1 VAVIQQ
7 RALEQLGAEFETDAV
22 LRHFLLLP
30 EKYALYTPLPQI
42 IAHVRLCE
50 GLQGHPVVTL
60 WTPHARAGYTEV
72 VLSTRDLPG
81 RFAQIAGTLSSQGIR
96 ILSAQ
101 LNTRDDAVVID
112 TFQVSDENGRAVVD
126 AEVWRSVDRLL
137 AGVISGE
144 SDLDEILASRDKYPG
159 ESSAGLP
166 APRLRIDNE
175 IASQSTVIEVQT
187 QDRPGLGYRIAKA
200 LADLG
205 LNIISAK
212 LATER
217 NHVFDVFYIQTR
229 EGEKVISSFQMTEVL
244 ERLRSALK

>member
-1 VAVIQQ
+1 
-7 RALEQLGAEFETDAV
+7 L
-22 LRHFLLLP
+22 
-30 EKYALYTPLPQI
+30 
-42 IAHVRLCE
+42 
-50 GLQGHPVVTL
+50 
-60 WTPHARAGYTEV
+60 

-81 RFAQIAGTLSSQGIR
+81 RFAQIAGTLSAQGIS

-112 TFQVSDENGRAVVD
+112 TFQVSDEQGQAIVD
-126 AEVWRSVDRLL
+126 AEVWRRVDRLL
-137 AGVISGE
+137 ASVISGDR
-144 SDLDEILASRDKYPG
+144 DLDEILASRHK
-159 ESSAGLP
+159 SSDDLAASLP

-205 LNIISAK
+205 LNILSAK

-217 NHVFDVFYIQTR
+217 NHVFDVFYVQTR
-229 EGEKVISSFQMTEVL
+229 EGEKVDNSFQMTEVL